1 MSNKRSFNMLA
12 VTLGMTLSVLPAIS
26 HAADK
31 QLTVW
36 AWDPNFNISI
46 MEKAKEIYA
55 KEHPDVKIKVEDF
68 AKPDLEQKMHTVLA
82 SGMTDSL
89 PDIVLI
95 EDYNA
100 QKFLTSYPDAF
111 SPMDGVVDYKEF
123 SPYKTQLMTVNGH
136 TYGMPFDSGVT
147 GLYYRRDIIAAAG
160 IKPEELNNITW
171 DRFIELGKQVKA
183 KTGKA
188 MLSDDPSDPN
198 MVRILMQSAGTWYFK
213 PDGSLNIKDNAALKE
228 ALRLQKA
235 MVDAGIT
242 TPSVGWSGRVSAA
255 NKGDVATV
263 TNGVWFIPSIKAAA
277 DQAGKWG
284 VAPTPRLN
292 IAGGSNYSNSGGS
305 SWYALSA
312 SPNSK
317 LAIDFLNSTFSKDV
331 GFYQRILTENGAVG
345 TFLKARTGAAY
356 QTPDSFFGGQKIY
369 SDFATWLAKVPE
381 VSYGQYT
388 YEADAVIAAL
398 LPSLYQGTP
407 IDDVVAQIDQQLASQ
422 IQP

>member
-1 MSNKRSFNMLA
+1 MRNKFALSTLA
-12 VTLGMTLSVLPAIS
+12 MAFGLSLSAGFS
-26 HAADK
+26 TAHAADK

-46 MEKAKEIYA
+46 MNKAKELYV
-55 KEHPDVKIKVEDF
+55 KNHPDVKIKVEDF
-68 AKPDLEQKMHTVLA
+68 AKPDLEQKMHTMLA
-82 SGMTDSL
+82 SGMSKSL

-100 QKFLTSYPDAF
+100 QKFLTSYPQAF
-111 SPMDGVVDYKEF
+111 APMDGVVDYKRF
-123 SPYKTQLMTVNGH
+123 TNYKTQLMTMNGH

-147 GLYYRRDIIAAAG
+147 GLYYRRDILAAAG
-160 IKPEELNNITW
+160 IKPEALNNITW
-171 DRFIELGKQVKA
+171 DQFIDLGKQVKA

-198 MVRILMQSAGTWYFK
+198 MVRILMQSAGAWYFK
-213 PDGSLNIKDNAALKE
+213 PDGTLNIKDNAALKE

-235 MVDAGIT
+235 MIDAGIT
-242 TPSVGWSGRVSAA
+242 TPSVGWSGRVAAA

-284 VAPTPRLN
+284 VATTPRLN
-292 IAGGSNYSNSGGS
+292 IPGGTNFSNSGGS
-305 SWYALSA
+305 SWYVLST

-317 LAIDFLNSTFSKDV
+317 DAIDFLNETFGKNV
-331 GFYQRILTENGAVG
+331 NFYQRILTENGAVG
-345 TFLKARTGAAY
+345 TLLAARSGDAY

-369 SDFATWLAKVPE
+369 SDFAGWLAKVPE
-381 VSYGQYT
+381 VAYGQYT
-388 YEADAVIAAL
+388 YEADAVVAAL
-398 LPSLYQGTP
+398 LPALYQGTP
-407 IDDVVAQIDQQLASQ
+407 VDQIVEQIDQQLAAQ
-422 IQP
+422 IQQ